1 MPAGL
6 YPFGNTYFYRLTDD
20 ISNVTDT
27 NCSTGIQWI
36 YKVLGDCVW
45 DTRGIVS
52 VALGVASILFWLV
65 VSIPQ
70 MVKNCRNIAGVE
82 GISILL
88 ILQWTLG
95 DATNLVGAILTKQL
109 PLQIYLAIYFVFADL
124 VLFSQYIYYQIW
136 KRKQATGNRP
146 GAVPK
151 IVLCFTGAFLGTNLF
166 GAIFHKTSLPFINQ
180 GQNMYIRHHSTGRS
194 LMGTNL
200 QHSAVIFHGFIDEI
214 GYAIGVVSSIFYIG
228 SRSAQLYKNYKRQS
242 TDGLSILMFWL
253 AIFGNLTYGLAI
265 IVRQLDVVYIIRHIP
280 WLVGS
285 LGVIFLD
292 SSLLVQFKY
301 YGSRADF
308 DRLSQEPL
316 LQDQEIVVNVE
327 RDKYGTIN

>member
-6 YPFGNTYFYRLTDD
+6 YPFGEKYFFRLTDD

-136 KRKQATGNRP
+136 KRKQAKGNRP

-151 IVLCFTGAFLGTNLF
+151 IILCFTGAFLGTNLF
-166 GAIFHKTSLPFINQ
+166 GAIFYKTSLPFINQ
-180 GQNMYIRHHSTGRS
+180 DQNIYIIHHPAGRS

-200 QHSAVIFHGFIDEI
+200 QHNAVIFHGFIDEI

-242 TDGLSILMFWL
+242 TDGLSMLMFWI

-292 SSLLVQFKY
+292 ASLLVQFKY
-301 YGSRADF
+301 YGSREDF

-316 LQDQEIVVNVE
+316 LQDQEVVVEVE
-327 RDKYGTIN
+327 RNKYGTIN